1 MQVLA
6 IAVSVA
12 TAVGFIWLLMTC
24 PAEAPVDDDD
34 WYDEDD
40 WDDEDEGWRFQ
51 VKLSRLFRRHNAVL
65 SNITESRVVDM
76 DSAITQLDPDT
87 SQFETLL
94 SKMARVAAPVKIEWM
109 EDELF
114 PRLNP
119 WEDWGFPSTWEDCPR
134 KPKVQMTL
142 APQAIPIQYGTI
154 VRTSDGG
161 SLRSLGGDWWERLS

>member
-1 MQVLA
+1 MNWRRWIVERL
-6 IAVSVA
+6 
-12 TAVGFIWLLMTC
+12 GGEWY
-24 PAEAPVDDDD
+24 EDD
-34 WYDEDD
+34 WYDYDG
-40 WDDEDEGWRFQ
+40 DEDSFSFR
-51 VKLSRLFRRHNAVL
+51 LHNLFRRRNAII
-65 SNITESRVVDM
+65 SNVTNERVVDM
-76 DSAITQLDPDT
+76 DSAITLLDPDT
-87 SQFETLL
+87 SQFETML

-154 VRTSDGG
+154 VRNSDGD
-161 SLRSLGGDWWERLS
+161 SFRSLGGDWWERLS